1 MLTLATRSESI
12 KGILP
17 LWPVASHTGCMY
29 GSMLMR
35 ISVDVSFIVISLCT
49 VQLFL
54 PLNYVQERE
63 MPLFPM
69 STRPSQRHR
78 HAFFSPLFSVGFS
91 RAEPHLVYE
100 YDEESHVKLP
110 LTLPE
115 LYWLIMS
122 CTLAYVPAT
131 STMPPMTRT
140 SALMMLRVM
149 FFQPRCH
156 LPSLMSWNQNRAGK

>member
-1 MLTLATRSESI
+1 MWWPAGRHSSVWCMYRSFFGRCSFVCLFFQCAYCCCVAKYLLCFLPLWLYGRCWRRDAKTCI
-12 KGILP
+12 KGSLP
-17 LWPVASHTGCMY
+17 LWPVASHTACMY

-78 HAFFSPLFSVGFS
+78 HAFFLLLFRRILSS
-91 RAEPHLVYE
+91 
-100 YDEESHVKLP
+100 
-110 LTLPE
+110 
-115 LYWLIMS
+115 
-122 CTLAYVPAT
+122 
-131 STMPPMTRT
+131 RT
-140 SALMMLRVM
+140 SRGLRV
-149 FFQPRCH
+149 
-156 LPSLMSWNQNRAGK
+156 

>member
-1 MLTLATRSESI
+1 MWPAGILLCGVCLELCFRALFFFLFFFSFSKCSLLLFSYLDLLCFLPLWLYGRCWRREAKTCI

-17 LWPVASHTGCMY
+17 LWPVASHTACMY

-49 VQLFL
+49 LQLFL

-78 HAFFSPLFSVGFS
+78 HAFFFPSFPSDPL
-91 RAEPHLVYE
+91 EPN
-100 YDEESHVKLP
+100 
-110 LTLPE
+110 
-115 LYWLIMS
+115 LIWS
-122 CTLAYVPAT
+122 T
-131 STMPPMTRT
+131 STMKSHT
-140 SALMMLRVM
+140 
-149 FFQPRCH
+149 
-156 LPSLMSWNQNRAGK
+156 

>member
-1 MLTLATRSESI
+1 MHKQSRSMMRVCGGRRRHSSVWCPPELFGALFLFFSFFFFSFFFQCAYCCCLATYCSSLYGRCWRREAKTCI

-17 LWPVASHTGCMY
+17 LWRVASHTACMY

-49 VQLFL
+49 LQLFL

-78 HAFFSPLFSVGFS
+78 HAFFFPFFPSDSL
-91 RAEPHLVYE
+91 EPSLKR
-100 YDEESHVKLP
+100 S
-110 LTLPE
+110 
-115 LYWLIMS
+115 
-122 CTLAYVPAT
+122 T
-131 STMPPMTRT
+131 STMKSHT
-140 SALMMLRVM
+140 
-149 FFQPRCH
+149 
-156 LPSLMSWNQNRAGK
+156 

>member
-1 MLTLATRSESI
+1 MHKQSRSMMRECGGRRRNSSVWCMSRAMFSGAVCFSFFFSVCLLLLFSYLLFLPLWQMLEGEAKTCI

-35 ISVDVSFIVISLCT
+35 INVDVSFIAISLCT

-78 HAFFSPLFSVGFS
+78 HAYFVFPSFPSDSL
-91 RAEPHLVYE
+91 EPN
-100 YDEESHVKLP
+100 
-110 LTLPE
+110 
-115 LYWLIMS
+115 LIWS
-122 CTLAYVPAT
+122 T
-131 STMPPMTRT
+131 STMKSHM
-140 SALMMLRVM
+140 
-149 FFQPRCH
+149 
-156 LPSLMSWNQNRAGK
+156 

>member
-1 MLTLATRSESI
+1 MGVWPAFCGVQELCGRCFFFFCLFFQCVHCCCLATYYASSMANAGEEAKTCI
-12 KGILP
+12 KGILS
-17 LWPVASHTGCMY
+17 LWPVASHTACMY

-78 HAFFSPLFSVGFS
+78 HAFFSFFFRRIL
-91 RAEPHLVYE
+91 LN
-100 YDEESHVKLP
+100 
-110 LTLPE
+110 
-115 LYWLIMS
+115 
-122 CTLAYVPAT
+122 
-131 STMPPMTRT
+131 RT
-140 SALMMLRVM
+140 SRGLRV
-149 FFQPRCH
+149 R
-156 LPSLMSWNQNRAGK
+156 